1 MILMKFRTLVTSFW
15 FSIFY
20 FLSKKGGFPI
30 FIYHIK
36 CSPHVYLQCTI
47 LGYFCKTFFNG
58 YEWAKWT
65 NFLLAVMRRSPRRH
79 SSSSKTFK
87 KSENIDTKFYDHFR
101 DNWIIWDDE
110 PARPWRSLTTYF
122 SKSIRDREVKFW
134 KHHQSI
140 LQFVILKFD
149 INIFD
154 SLETMRSS
162 AT

>member
-1 MILMKFRTLVTSFW
+1 MFNDRQYVDKIS
-15 FSIFY
+15 
-20 FLSKKGGFPI
+20 
-30 FIYHIK
+30 
-36 CSPHVYLQCTI
+36 
-47 LGYFCKTFFNG
+47 KTFLNNIRRITSLKVSIAPKYFNSEFD
-58 YEWAKWT
+58 YEWTKRT
-65 NFLLAVMRRSPRRH
+65 KFLLVVIYRSPRRH